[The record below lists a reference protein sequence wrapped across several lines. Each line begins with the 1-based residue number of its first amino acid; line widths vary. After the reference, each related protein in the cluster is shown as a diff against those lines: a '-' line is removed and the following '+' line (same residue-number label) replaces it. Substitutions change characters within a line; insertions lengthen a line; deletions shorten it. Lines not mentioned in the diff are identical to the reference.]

1 MSIPIREIAS
11 LLPENPG
18 VYQFFDAN
26 DTIIYIG
33 KAKNLRRRVL
43 SYFTKTHDIARV
55 RVMVKRIVRIE
66 HIVVDTE
73 IDALLLENNL
83 IKKYQ
88 PRYNVL
94 LKDDKTFPWICIK
107 NEPFPRLFST
117 RNVVKDGSEYF
128 GPFTSGWMVKTLI
141 DFLRKTYYIRTCSLN
156 LTPKNISEGKFRVC
170 LEYQIGNCKGPCEA
184 LQSEDDYNNAI
195 VQVRNVLKGNIKEA
209 ITHFRDQMN
218 VCAKMYK
225 FEEAEEAKQK
235 MLLLENYQSKS
246 TIVNASINNVDVF
259 SLDLSEN
266 IVYVNYLKVI
276 HGSIIQ
282 SYTLEIRK
290 RLNESNV
297 DILQMAIIE
306 IRDRFQSTSN
316 EAIVPFD
323 PEVDI
328 EGLKFI
334 VPQKG
339 DKKKL
344 LELSLKNAKYYKLER
359 LKQSEKANP
368 ALRTERLMSL
378 MQRELNLS
386 KPPLHIEC
394 FDNSNLQGTN
404 AVAACVV
411 FKNGKPS
418 KKEYRKFHIKTV
430 EGIDDFASMREII
443 SRRYSRMLEENASLP
458 DLIIVDGGKGQL
470 SSAYETLQSLKIEN
484 RVSLISIAKRLEE
497 IFIPNDPIP
506 LYIDKNSQTLKVIQH
521 LRNESHRF
529 GITFHREVR
538 SKEFVKSE
546 LDSIKGIGPKTI
558 EKLLLEFKTI
568 DNLKMQSLDT
578 ISAIVGADKAQT
590 VIEHFKLKDTS
601 F

>member
-470 SSAYETLQSLKIEN
+470 SSAYETLLSLKIEN

-568 DNLKMQSLDT
+568 DNLKIQSLDT

>member
-1 MSIPIREIAS
+1 MNIPMREIAS

-18 VYQFFDAN
+18 VYQFFDSS

-43 SYFTKTHDIARV
+43 SYFTKNHDIAKV

-128 GPFTSGWMVKTLI
+128 GPFTSGWMVKTLV
-141 DFLRKTYYIRTCSLN
+141 DFLRKTYYIRTCSLT
-156 LTPKNISEGKFRVC
+156 LSSKNISENKFRVC
-170 LEYQIGNCKGPCEA
+170 LEHQIGNCKGPCEA
-184 LQSEDDYNNAI
+184 LQNEFEYNNAI
-195 VQVRNVLKGNIKEA
+195 VQIRHVLKGNIKEA
-209 ITHFRDQMN
+209 IAYFRNEMQTK
-218 VCAKMYK
+218 AAAYK
-225 FEEAEEAKQK
+225 FEDAEEAKQK

-246 TIVNASINNVDVF
+246 TVVNSSINNVDVF
-259 SLDLSEN
+259 SMDIEEE
-266 IVYVNYLKVI
+266 IAYVNYLKVI

-290 RLNESNV
+290 RLDENSI
-297 DILQMAIIE
+297 DLMQMAIIE

-316 EAIVPFD
+316 EIIVPF
-323 PEVDI
+323 ECELVL
-328 EGLKFI
+328 EGIKFTA
-334 VPQKG
+334 PQKG

-344 LELSLKNAKYYKLER
+344 LELSEKNAKYYKLER

-378 MQRELNLS
+378 MQNELQLS

-443 SRRYSRMLEENASLP
+443 SRRYSRMLEENTPLP
-458 DLIIVDGGKGQL
+458 DLIIVDGGRGQL

-497 IFIPNDPIP
+497 IFVPNDPIP

-529 GITFHREVR
+529 GITFHRELR

-546 LDSIKGIGPKTI
+546 LDSIKGIGPKSAQ
-558 EKLLLEFKTI
+558 KLMMEFKSI
-568 DNLKMQSLDT
+568 ENLKKQTMEAIAS
-578 ISAIVGADKAQT
+578 IVGVDKAHI
-590 VIEHFKLKDTS
+590 VRKHFDKN
-601 F
+601 

>member
-470 SSAYETLQSLKIEN
+470 SSAYETLLSLKIEN